1 MLLNTFAPPFKLVG
15 GYFIAGIC
23 FLIASIPAFFAADF
37 ETIAGL
43 ETAGFL
49 HVFFVGFVMSIII
62 GALYQLTSVILE
74 KPFSTIKGAVTNLA
88 LYCAGVASL
97 RDRKSVV

>member
-1 MLLNTFAPPFKLVG
+1 MLLHTFAPPFKLVG

-49 HVFFVGFVMSIII
+49 HVFFVGFVMSVII
-62 GALYQLTSVILE
+62 GALYQLSDAGVIL
-74 KPFSTIKGAVTNLA
+74 F
-88 LYCAGVASL
+88 
-97 RDRKSVV
+97 VVPA